1 MLLWQLSSIYLK
13 MKKIH
18 SNTIAAIRAALD
30 QQTTV
35 NLLSYIGYQ
44 VNRSN
49 KFCLRDENTP
59 SVSIRADGYIK
70 DFGSGWGGDFISVL
84 CEYKNMTF
92 VEAMIWTADA
102 LGIEVE
108 YD

>member
-1 MLLWQLSSIYLK
+1 

-18 SNTIAAIRAALD
+18 PNMIAAIRAALD

-44 VNRSN
+44 VDRNN
-49 KFCLRDENTP
+49 KFCLREENTP

-84 CEYKNMTF
+84 CEFKNMTF
-92 VEAMIWTADA
+92 IEAILWTADA
-102 LGIEVE
+102 LGIEVKYE
-108 YD
+108 